1 MGQARVRP
9 GPDPVNRPS
18 SIGRVRTVLFV
29 GAGRHQ
35 RRAIA
40 QAKAMKLRV
49 AAVDR
54 NSDAPGLADADIK
67 RIVDFADVD
76 AVLRAT
82 KQIKIDGVLTVSADR
97 AVPVVAAVAEARGL
111 PGIGTETAH
120 LMTHKVAM
128 RRRLAEA
135 GVPQPRFAAVRNL
148 AETRRAADAV
158 GFPAVLKPAD
168 SGGQRGVFRVES
180 LDDVD
185 VHLHEA
191 LAASPSAEAILEEYV
206 EGTELNGIV
215 VARNGETIPL
225 TLSDRLRP
233 PGIGFGVG
241 WIHVYPPT
249 IEPGQ
254 LEESERVA
262 EHTVHALGLQTGIAF
277 PQLIAAPDGR
287 VVVVE
292 CAARIPGGQ
301 MADLVRVAV
310 GVDLV
315 ELQIR
320 MALGDDLP
328 DELVRPRFS
337 QPLAI
342 RFLTAEPGPLTAGRV
357 ERIGPLDKVLAFP
370 GVVQAELY
378 LRAGEVI
385 RPVRLDGDRRGYV
398 IATAGT
404 NLEALD
410 RAEAAARLVDVEVVP
425 A

>member
-1 MGQARVRP
+1 M
-9 GPDPVNRPS
+9 
-18 SIGRVRTVLFV
+18 RTVLFV

-40 QAKAMKLRV
+40 QAKAMRLRV

-54 NSDAPGLADADIK
+54 NPDAPGLANADIAK
-67 RIVDFADVD
+67 IVDFADVD
-76 AVLRAT
+76 AVLKAT
-82 KQIKIDGVLTVSADR
+82 RRLRLDGVLTVSADR

-111 PGIGTETAH
+111 PGIGTDTAH

-128 RRRLAEA
+128 RRRLADA

-180 LDDVD
+180 PDDVD
-185 VHLHEA
+185 THLHEA
-191 LAASPSAEAILEEYV
+191 LAASPSAEAILEEFV
-206 EGTELNGIV
+206 DGTELNGIV
-215 VARNGETIPL
+215 VAREGETIPL

-249 IEPGQ
+249 IPPGQ
-254 LEESERVA
+254 LEEAERIA
-262 EHTVHALGLQTGIAF
+262 AHTVHALGLQMGIAF

-287 VVVVE
+287 VIVVE

-315 ELQIR
+315 DLQLR
-320 MALGDDLP
+320 MALGDPLP
-328 DELVRPRFS
+328 DEVVRPQFS

-342 RFLTAEPGPLTAGRV
+342 RFLTAQPGPLPTGRV
-357 ERIGPLDKVLAFP
+357 ARVGSLDKVLAFP
-370 GVVQAELY
+370 GVVQAEVY
-378 LRAGEVI
+378 LQQGEVI

-398 IATAGT
+398 LATANT
-404 NLEALD
+404 NLEALE
-410 RAEAAARLVDVEVVP
+410 RAEAAARLLDVDVE
-425 A
+425 

>member
-1 MGQARVRP
+1 MK
-9 GPDPVNRPS
+9 
-18 SIGRVRTVLFV
+18 TVLFV

-35 RRAIA
+35 RRAILR
-40 QAKAMKLRV
+40 AKELGLRV

-54 NSDAPGLADADIK
+54 NPDAPGLREADVA
-67 RIVDFADVD
+67 RVVDFSDAD
-76 AVLRAT
+76 AVLKAT
-82 KQIKIDGVLTVSADR
+82 ARLRLDGVLTVSADR

-111 PGIGTETAH
+111 PGIGVETAH

-135 GVPQPRFAAVRNL
+135 GVPQPRFAAVRTL
-148 AETRRAADAV
+148 AERRRAADEV

-185 VHLHEA
+185 AHLYEA
-191 LAASPSAEAILEEYV
+191 LAASPTGEAILEEFVDGV
-206 EGTELNGIV
+206 EMNGIV
-215 VARNGETIPL
+215 VARGGDAVTL

-241 WIHVYPPT
+241 WIHVYPAT
-249 IEPGQ
+249 LFG
-254 LEESERVA
+254 ERLA
-262 EHTVHALGLQTGIAF
+262 EAERIAARTASALGLETGIAF

-287 VVVVE
+287 IVVVE

-301 MADLVRVAV
+301 MADLVHFAV

-315 ELQIR
+315 EVQLRI
-320 MALGDDLP
+320 ALGDELP
-328 DELVRPRFS
+328 DELVLPRFS

-342 RFLTAEPGPLTAGRV
+342 RFLTAQPGPLPTGRV
-357 ERIGPLDKVLAFP
+357 LRVGPLDKVLAFP
-370 GVVQAELY
+370 GVVQAETY
-378 LRAGEVI
+378 LQAGETI

-398 IATAGT
+398 IAVGETS
-404 NLEALD
+404 LEALE
-410 RAEAAARLVDVEVVP
+410 RAEAAARLLDVEVEEAAV

>member
-1 MGQARVRP
+1 
-9 GPDPVNRPS
+9 
-18 SIGRVRTVLFV
+18 VLFV

-40 QAKAMKLRV
+40 QAKAMRLRV

-54 NSDAPGLADADIK
+54 NPDAPGLANADIAK
-67 RIVDFADVD
+67 IVDFADVD
-76 AVLRAT
+76 AVLKAT
-82 KQIKIDGVLTVSADR
+82 RRLSIDGVLTVSADR

-111 PGIGTETAH
+111 PGIGVETAH

-128 RRRLAEA
+128 RRRLADA

-185 VHLHEA
+185 THLHEA
-191 LAASPSAEAILEEYV
+191 LAASPSGEAILEEFV
-206 EGTELNGIV
+206 DGTELNGIV
-215 VARNGETIPL
+215 VAREGETIPL
-225 TLSDRLRP
+225 TLSDRMRP

-249 IEPGQ
+249 IPPGQ
-254 LEESERVA
+254 LEEAERIA
-262 EHTVHALGLQTGIAF
+262 AHTVHALGLQTGIAF

-287 VVVVE
+287 VIVVE

-315 ELQIR
+315 DLQLR
-320 MALGDDLP
+320 MALGDPLP
-328 DELVRPRFS
+328 DELVRPQFS

-342 RFLTAEPGPLTAGRV
+342 RFLTAQPGPLPTGRV
-357 ERIGPLDKVLAFP
+357 ARVGSLDKVLAFP
-370 GVVQAELY
+370 GVVQAEVY
-378 LRAGEVI
+378 LQQGEVI

-398 IATAGT
+398 LATANT
-404 NLEALD
+404 NLEALE
-410 RAEAAARLVDVEVVP
+410 RAEAAARLLDVEVE
-425 A
+425 

>member
-1 MGQARVRP
+1 
-9 GPDPVNRPS
+9 
-18 SIGRVRTVLFV
+18 VRTVLFV

-40 QAKAMKLRV
+40 QAKAAGLRV

-54 NSDAPGLADADIK
+54 NPDAPGLAEADIA
-67 RIVDFADVD
+67 RIVDFSDVE

-82 KQIKIDGVLTVSADR
+82 RRLRLDGVLTVSADR
-97 AVPVVAAVAEARGL
+97 AVPIVAAVAEAREL
-111 PGIGTETAH
+111 PGIGTKTAH

-148 AETRRAADAV
+148 SETRRAAEAV

-191 LAASPSAEAILEEYV
+191 LAASPAGDAILEEFV
-206 EGTELNGIV
+206 DGIELNGIV
-215 VARNGETIPL
+215 IARNGETIPL

-233 PGIGFGVG
+233 PGVGFGVG

-249 IEPGQ
+249 IPPEQLGQ
-254 LEESERVA
+254 AERVA
-262 EHTVHALGLQTGIAF
+262 AHTVHALGLGTGIAF
-277 PQLIAAPDGR
+277 PQLIAAADGR
-287 VVVVE
+287 LVVVE

-315 ELQIR
+315 DVQLR
-320 MALGDDLP
+320 MALGDELP
-328 DELVRPRFS
+328 DELVKPRFS

-342 RFLTAEPGPLTAGRV
+342 RFFTAEPGPLPTGRV
-357 ERIGPLDKVLAFP
+357 TRIGSLDKVRAFP
-370 GVVQAELY
+370 GVVQADVY
-378 LRAGEVI
+378 LQLGEVI

-398 IATAGT
+398 IATADT
-404 NLEALD
+404 NLDALE
-410 RAEAAARLVDVEVVP
+410 RAEAAARLLDVDVE
-425 A
+425 

>member
-1 MGQARVRP
+1 
-9 GPDPVNRPS
+9 
-18 SIGRVRTVLFV
+18 VRTVLFV

-35 RRAIA
+35 RRAILH
-40 QAKAMKLRV
+40 AKELGLRV
-49 AAVDR
+49 VAVDR
-54 NSDAPGLADADIK
+54 NPDALGLREADIAK
-67 RIVDFADVD
+67 VVDFADVD

-82 KQIKIDGVLTVSADR
+82 RRLRLDGVLTVSADR

-111 PGIGTETAH
+111 PGIGVDTAH

-128 RRRLAEA
+128 RRRLAEH
-135 GVPQPRFAAVRNL
+135 GVPQPRYAAVRTL
-148 AETRRAADAV
+148 AETRRAAHEV

-185 VHLHEA
+185 RHLHEA
-191 LAASPSAEAILEEYV
+191 LAASPTEEAILEEFV

-215 VARNGETIPL
+215 VARAGEAIPL
-225 TLSDRLRP
+225 TLSDRMRP

-249 IEPGQ
+249 IPPEQ
-254 LEESERVA
+254 LSLAEQVA
-262 EHTVHALGLQTGIAF
+262 SRTVHALGLQTGIAF
-277 PQLIAAPDGR
+277 PQLIAADDGR

-315 ELQIR
+315 HVQLAI
-320 MALGDDLP
+320 ALGDALT
-328 DELVRPRFS
+328 DELVKPRFS

-342 RFLTAEPGPLTAGRV
+342 RFFTASPGPLPTGVVR
-357 ERIGPLDKVLAFP
+357 RIGPLDKVLAFP
-370 GVVQAELY
+370 GVVQAEVY
-378 LRAGEVI
+378 LQVGETV

-398 IATAGT
+398 IATADT
-404 NLEALD
+404 NLDALE
-410 RAEAAARLVDVEVVP
+410 RAEAAATLLDVEVE
-425 A
+425 